1 MKVNQLLLVVTGN
14 HHDGFELLDSFSD
27 DIEIEL
33 LDRYLQEGAV
43 DALRTIYEMRRRK
56 TVEEEEFGDSVEN
69 LLLNPFLNPE
79 IQHHAVQWFRS
90 KHRIEEFQKNEA
102 EARQVIAN
110 YAYLVFCK
118 RPDLI
123 DFMIEG
129 RTATVRVR
137 VVQIDA
143 LRVQSKAS

>member
-1 MKVNQLLLVVTGN
+1 MRVNQLLLVVTGN

-27 DIEIEL
+27 DGEIEI
-33 LDRYLQEGAV
+33 LQEHLTAHSYE
-43 DALRTIYEMRRRK
+43 AIRTVYEMRKRK
-56 TVEEEEFGDSVEN
+56 CEEEEEFGDSVEN

-90 KHRIEEFQKNEA
+90 KHRIEEYQRNEA

-110 YAYLVFCK
+110 YAYLVYCK
-118 RPDLI
+118 HPEMA

-129 RTATVRVR
+129 RTATVRVK
-137 VVQIDA
+137 VVLIDA
-143 LRVQSKAS
+143 ERMMKKAS